1 VREGFVCLNRVRSYL
16 QDIKAEMRMRGYS
29 IKTEKAYLYWIK
41 AYINFHHKRH
51 PEIMGTDKVAQF
63 LTFLAN
69 VRNVAINTQKVALN
83 ALVYLYQKHL
93 QQTLGNLG
101 FRYASKQ
108 RSLPCVLTPS
118 EVTVLLAQLSGR
130 DRLIIELLYGSGLRI
145 SECLRLR
152 IQDVDLQGHSLTVRD
167 GKGHKDRQTILS
179 HNSGNK
185 LTDFIDTARE
195 IQSKDNQE
203 GIGPSLPYALGRKYP
218 NAFRQVGWMFIFPSH
233 STCLHPYTGILCRH
247 HLHPSVIRTG
257 ILCRHHLHPSVIRKA
272 LGTAVKKTNIVKRIT
287 CHTFRHSFAT
297 HLLQAGRDIRS
308 VQELLGHNDINTTQI
323 YTHVLGQHYAG
334 TTSPLDNL

>member
-1 VREGFVCLNRVRSYL
+1 VVYIPSQSPFLEN
-16 QDIKAEMRMRGYS
+16 IKAEMRMRGYS
-29 IKTEKAYLYWIK
+29 IRTGKAYLYWIK

-51 PEIMGTDKVAQF
+51 PETMGTSEVAQF

-69 VRNVAINTQKVALN
+69 NRNVAINTQKVALN
-83 ALVYLYQKHL
+83 ALVYLYQKHF

-108 RSLPCVLTPS
+108 RILPSVLSPC
-118 EVTVLLAQLSGR
+118 EIALLLEQLLGR

-179 HNSGNK
+179 HNSGAK

-195 IQSKDNQE
+195 TQLKDNQE

-218 NAFRQVGWMFIFPSH
+218 NAYKQAGWMFIFPSH
-233 STCLHPYTGILCRH
+233 STCLHPYTQ
-247 HLHPSVIRTG
+247 

-272 LGTAVKKTNIVKRIT
+272 LGAAVKKTNIVKRVT

-297 HLLQAGRDIRS
+297 HLLQGGRDIRS